1 MKQSSAPSESQL
13 ELLDLL
19 WRGAPLSVR
28 QLHEAL
34 VERRAAAGHAPLSYT
49 TVLTQ
54 LQRMHDAG
62 LVERDT
68 AARSH
73 LYRPAV
79 PREDVEL
86 GLFGRL
92 AERAFGG
99 SRVTLALRALGTE
112 TPTAEELAELREWLN
127 QRD

>member
-1 MKQSSAPSESQL
+1 MKQSSAPSEAQL

-19 WRGAPLSVR
+19 WRRAPLSVR

-34 VERRAAAGHAPLSYT
+34 TERRAVSYT

-54 LQRMHDAG
+54 LQRMHEAG

-68 AARSH
+68 STKSH

-79 PREDVEL
+79 QREDIER

-92 AERAFGG
+92 ADRAFGG
-99 SRVTLALRALGTE
+99 SRVTLALRALGNE
-112 TPTAEELAELREWLN
+112 TPTIEELAELREWLD
-127 QRD
+127 QQD